1 MSGTVGRARRILY
14 VGPTAGAD
22 PLGIARVAPAA
33 RTAEGAIAYTFAG
46 SRREVWATSDPQW
59 ALEFL
64 AHRAVDVL
72 VIEARSRPPLHSGPN
87 PTLPVGEGVVRPLLE
102 GLFPE
107 EDVRAGIQRDRVIAL
122 VGPDAHGTTAANLLG
137 RHGVG
142 SVLCAPTWDELH
154 AAIEALLTERAGGKI
169 AVCLAGGGIEGLFY
183 ELGVLRALD
192 AFLVNRRVEDLDLFC
207 GISAGAVLGAF
218 LANGVGPD
226 EIGRAF
232 SGGSSRVDPIRRR
245 DLFDPNLGEVGQR
258 LLRLTGE
265 LARGGVG
272 PRGALSSLMRALPN
286 GAFAGARLRRYLRR
300 HLERPGLTDRFDELR
315 RPLFIGATD
324 QDTSKAVVFGEPG
337 FDHVPIHQA
346 VRASAALVPFY
357 APEQVDGRWYID
369 GAFTR
374 TTNMQVAVK
383 HGATMVI
390 LIDPLVPVY
399 SEVPGYVRE
408 RGGLYASMQALKA
421 LINGRFDRA
430 VRAIRE
436 LYPQAVFYLFR
447 PHAEE
452 MRILSGSP
460 MKYFWRREVEEIAYG
475 KTVEKIR
482 AAFGDLRRDFARH
495 GVVFRDPEGRPESSL
510 NRLEGVRELAL

>member
-1 MSGTVGRARRILY
+1 MSNGAGRVRRILY

-22 PLGIARVAPAA
+22 PLGVARVAPVAP
-33 RTAEGAIAYTFAG
+33 TAEGAITYRRAG
-46 SRREVWATSDPQW
+46 SYREVWSTSDSRW

-64 AHRAVDVL
+64 SRHAVDVL
-72 VIEARSRPPLHSGPN
+72 VIEARRRPPMHSGPN
-87 PTLPVGEGVVRPLLE
+87 PTVPLGEGVVPPILR

-107 EDVRAGIQRDRVIAL
+107 EDVRAGIQRDRVVAL
-122 VGPDAHGTTAANLLG
+122 VGPDAEGTAVANQLG

-154 AAIEALLTERAGGKI
+154 GTIEGLLAERAGGRI

-192 AFLVNRRVEDLDLFC
+192 GFLVNRRVEDLDLFC

-232 SGGSSRVDPIRRR
+232 SGGSSRVDSIRRR
-245 DLFDPNLGEVGQR
+245 DLFDPNVGEVGLR
-258 LLRLTGE
+258 LLRLTAE

-272 PRGALSSLMRALPN
+272 PRGVLSSLTRALPN
-286 GAFAGARLRRYLRR
+286 GAFAGARLRRYLER
-300 HLERPGLTDRFDELR
+300 HLQRPGLTDRFDELR
-315 RPLFIGATD
+315 RPLYIGATD
-324 QDTSKAVVFGEPG
+324 QDMSQAVVFGEPG
-337 FDHVPIHQA
+337 FDDVPIHQA

-357 APEQVDGRWYID
+357 APEQINGRWYID

-374 TTNMQVAVK
+374 TTNMQIAVK

-390 LIDPLVPVY
+390 LVDPLVPVY
-399 SEVPGYVRE
+399 SEVPGYVHE
-408 RGGLYASMQALKA
+408 RGGLYASMQALKT

-430 VRAIRE
+430 ARAIRE

-460 MKYFWRREVEEIAYG
+460 MKYFWRREVEEIAYAN
-475 KTVEKIR
+475 TVEKMR
-482 AAFGDLRRDFARH
+482 AAFSDLSRDFARH
-495 GVVFRDPEGRPESSL
+495 GVIFRDPEGSPVSSL
-510 NRLEGVRELAL
+510 NRWEGVRELSL